1 LRRDPPPCDLSVLL
15 SWLPCAPTEGTVR
28 LLSPPLVFGVETPE
42 GTSSSRSPRT
52 VWTPLVVWSN
62 PSWGCVTV
70 TFVGGLDRLP
80 GFLLSRA
87 VAGLFELVRGGISTC
102 AIFGAEFL
110 TVFSSVRARSVLF
123 CLERRVGT
131 LLFVR
136 ALFWGSSVA
145 GDLG

>member
-1 LRRDPPPCDLSVLL
+1 
-15 SWLPCAPTEGTVR
+15 VR
-28 LLSPPLVFGVETPE
+28 LLSAPLVLGVEMPE
-42 GTSSSRSPRT
+42 GTSSSRSPRI
-52 VWTPLVVWSN
+52 VWTSLVVWSN
-62 PSWGCVTV
+62 PPWGCVTV
-70 TFVGGLDRLP
+70 TFVGGLDRSP

-87 VAGLFELVRGGISTC
+87 VAGLFLELVRGGISTC

-123 CLERRVGT
+123 CVERRVGT